1 MAQMKYFYE
10 LTISSSPHAHSPVT
24 TQTIMRDVLIAL
36 VPALLGSIYFF
47 GFRALLVTLVSAA
60 ACVFFEWGFC
70 KIRKLHCKTY
80 DLSAVVTGVL
90 LAFVCPVTIPY
101 WTIILG
107 DFFAIVLVKMLFGG
121 LGKNIVNPALAGRA
135 FMFSW
140 PVLMSNWVKVGF
152 SNAAGLLSTAD
163 AVTAATPLAVMHQQ
177 KMLPEESILDMF
189 LGNIG
194 GCIGETSALLLIIGF
209 VYLLYRKVI
218 TARIPLAYIGTVAI
232 LAFLFPQGNDR
243 IAWMAAQVFGGG
255 LMLGAIFMATDYVT
269 SPLTK
274 LGQIV
279 YGIGCGVI
287 TILIRYFG
295 GYSEG
300 VTYAILCMNACAVLL
315 DKIGRP
321 VKFGAPK
328 KEAAKK

>member
-36 VPALLGSIYFF
+36 IPALLGSIYFF

-70 KIRKLHCKTY
+70 KVRKLHCKTY

-135 FMFSW
+135 FLFSW

-163 AVTAATPLAVMHQQ
+163 AVTAATPMSAMHQGA
-177 KMLPEESILDMF
+177 LPEESILDMF

>member
-70 KIRKLHCKTY
+70 KVRKLHCKTY

-135 FMFSW
+135 FLFSW
-140 PVLMSNWVKVGF
+140 PVLKSNWVKVGF
-152 SNAAGLLSTAD
+152 DNAAGLLSTAD
-163 AVTAATPLAVMHQQ
+163 AVTAATPMSAMHQGA
-177 KMLPEESILDMF
+177 LPEESILDMF

-209 VYLLYRKVI
+209 IYLLYRKVI

>member
-36 VPALLGSIYFF
+36 IPALLGSIYFF

-70 KIRKLHCKTY
+70 KVRKLHCKTY

-135 FMFSW
+135 FLFSW

-152 SNAAGLLSTAD
+152 DNAAGLLSTAD
-163 AVTAATPLAVMHQQ
+163 AVTAATPMSAMHQGA
-177 KMLPEESILDMF
+177 LPEESILDMF

-209 VYLLYRKVI
+209 IYLLYRKVI

>member
-36 VPALLGSIYFF
+36 IPAMLGSIYFF

-135 FMFSW
+135 FLFSW

-152 SNAAGLLSTAD
+152 DNAAGLLSTAD
-163 AVTAATPLAVMHQQ
+163 AVTAATPMSAMHQGA
-177 KMLPEESILDMF
+177 LPEESIIDMF

-209 VYLLYRKVI
+209 IYLLYRKVI

>member
-70 KIRKLHCKTY
+70 KVRKLHCKTY

-135 FMFSW
+135 FLFSW
-140 PVLMSNWVKVGF
+140 PVLMSSWVKVGF
-152 SNAAGLLSTAD
+152 DNAAGLLSTAD
-163 AVTAATPLAVMHQQ
+163 AVTAATPMSAMHQGA
-177 KMLPEESILDMF
+177 LPEESILDMF

-279 YGIGCGVI
+279 YGIGCGII

>member
-36 VPALLGSIYFF
+36 IPALLGSIYFF

-70 KIRKLHCKTY
+70 KVRKLHCKTY

-135 FMFSW
+135 FLFSW

-152 SNAAGLLSTAD
+152 DNAAGLLSTAD
-163 AVTAATPLAVMHQQ
+163 AVTAATPMSAMHQGA
-177 KMLPEESILDMF
+177 LPEESILDMF

-209 VYLLYRKVI
+209 IYLLYRKVI

-255 LMLGAIFMATDYVT
+255 LMLGAIFMAADYVT

>member
-70 KIRKLHCKTY
+70 KVRKLHCKTY

-135 FMFSW
+135 FLFSW

-163 AVTAATPLAVMHQQ
+163 AVTAATPMSAMHQGA
-177 KMLPEESILDMF
+177 LPEESILDMF

-209 VYLLYRKVI
+209 IYLLYRKVI

-232 LAFLFPQGNDR
+232 LAFLFPRGN
-243 IAWMAAQVFGGG
+243 AWMAAQVFGGG

>member
-135 FMFSW
+135 FLFSW